1 MSLFS
6 IINESIPAMYTVKEW
21 IKKAFKLKIREVSGF
36 ARMLNKDLD
45 AIENAVDL
53 SLNNMVVS

>member
-21 IKKAFKLKIREVSGF
+21 IKKVFKLKIREVNE
-36 ARMLNKDLD
+36 AD
-45 AIENAVDL
+45 ATVFHL
-53 SLNNMVVS
+53 K